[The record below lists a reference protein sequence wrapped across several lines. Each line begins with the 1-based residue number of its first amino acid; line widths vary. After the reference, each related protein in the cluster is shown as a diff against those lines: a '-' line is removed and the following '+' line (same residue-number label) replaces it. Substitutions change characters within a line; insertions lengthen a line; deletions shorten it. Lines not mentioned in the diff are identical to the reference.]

1 MGPQSRFMSLV
12 ESWTNILVG
21 IGLQTAANA
30 IFIPLLFV
38 GATMEAKPL
47 FWLVVIMTVLS
58 QVRSYGLRRI
68 FEAIRTRRTPPDFQY
83 IVEEFATE
91 RWGQIEGEGFSLA
104 HDDQH
109 CNGELAMAA
118 ATYAYIAGL
127 TITDRA
133 EIMAAMRQQAS
144 IDAIHPKAVSAFG
157 IWPNV
162 WALSWLKPT
171 HRRRDLVKAGAM
183 LIAEIGRLDRLA
195 RRTAQ

>member
-21 IGLQTAANA
+21 IGLQTGANA
-30 IFIPLLFV
+30 VFIPILFV
-38 GATMEAKPL
+38 GATMQAKPL

-68 FEAIRTRRTPPDFQY
+68 FETIRTRRTPPDFQY
-83 IVEEFATE
+83 IIEEFATE
-91 RWGQIEGEGFSLA
+91 RWRQIDGEGFSLA

-127 TITDRA
+127 TIAGRA
-133 EIMAAMRQQAS
+133 EIMAAMRQQMTPAAVHS
-144 IDAIHPKAVSAFG
+144 KAVSAFG
-157 IWPNV
+157 IWPDG

-171 HRRRDLVKAGAM
+171 HRRRDLVKAGA
-183 LIAEIGRLDRLA
+183 LIIAEIGRIDRLQG
-195 RRTAQ
+195 RRP